1 MSIMDHG
8 ANVNHRDEVCIFS
21 LILKVKG
28 LDIYVPQLMANQNSS
43 DLQFEVAC

>member
-8 ANVNHRDEVCIFS
+8 ANVNHRDEVCLFS
-21 LILKVKG
+21 PILKVKG